1 MKYIITENQIDKLQ
15 NHIQNLI
22 DGELDSL
29 REESLEWG
37 LGEMDESDEI
47 DSIEKI
53 VIDRI
58 VPHIGIVVYIDIYS
72 STLRKDFDNIRAE
85 IQYRI
90 SEWVPNVKLFI
101 NNIIK

>member
-1 MKYIITENQIDKLQ
+1 MEYIITENQIDKLQ

-22 DGELDSL
+22 NGELDSL

-58 VPHIGIVVYIDIYS
+58 APHIGIVVYIDIYS

-101 NNIIK
+101 NNVIR